1 MRRCIAIR
9 PMTAPD
15 PSTPISPP
23 PAKGGLTGELPAYVS
38 NGLIGLRILDLP
50 LTAGMAIVSGFA
62 GNHPE
67 RHVESAA
74 PAPYPL
80 AGDIALNGLW
90 ASQTAGAAT
99 PTDQSYD
106 FATGELTTRF
116 RVDLPDGGAAVEVLT
131 FASRTHPTL
140 VCQSVTVDL
149 DNACELAFRPRVDTT
164 AVRGTLVERRL
175 DTPGE
180 DQPVCDGAV
189 LWRSDGGLGDCGIA
203 LLTQGPEQAERTQD
217 PWDATG
223 PLSTTYRMAAGKGRH
238 RFTQIVSLVPDALH
252 SQPQRQ
258 AVRLVAA
265 ARASGF
271 DDLKQRNRDAWRD
284 IWRGRIRL
292 EGAGARWQGIAD
304 AAFFYL
310 NSSVHAASPASTSI
324 FGLATW
330 RDYHY
335 YFGHVMWDVDAFAV
349 PPLSLLQ
356 PGAARALLDFRSK
369 GLEAARKNAQMLGRQ
384 GVKFPWE
391 AGPRHGEETAPGAG
405 DAALREDHVNLHIAR
420 AFALFA
426 DITGDERFLR
436 EQAWPVL
443 SGVADWI
450 VDRVEADG
458 ARFVFRAIGGPA
470 EREQTADN
478 DALTTLAARI
488 VLERATRAAAQLGVS
503 APQAWSDVAGG
514 LRPTL
519 RSDGVI
525 ADHDGYRKTE
535 EKGATPGALM
545 GLFPYWADVEAQ
557 TRDRTLR
564 FYLDQWP
571 DYVGSPMLAALYGVW
586 AAWLGDRDLSLKLQE
601 EGFAAYQSGRFLQTL
616 EYRLDK
622 IDGVAA
628 GPFFANIG
636 GFITGL
642 LLGLPALKVDGGDP
656 RRWPART
663 VTLPAG
669 WTAIRCDRLLIR
681 GQVWRLEARQ
691 GRQAVVQPA

>member
-1 MRRCIAIR
+1 
-9 PMTAPD
+9 MTASD
-15 PSTPISPP
+15 AWNPISPP
-23 PAKGGLTGELPAYVS
+23 PAKGPLLGELPAYVS
-38 NGLIGLRILDLP
+38 NGLIGLRLIDLP
-50 LTAGMAIVSGFA
+50 LTAGMAIISGFA
-62 GNHPE
+62 GDHPE
-67 RHVESAA
+67 RHVEAAA

-90 ASQTAGAAT
+90 ASQTVGSMT
-99 PTDQSYD
+99 PTDQAYD
-106 FATGELTTRF
+106 FSAGELTSRF
-116 RVDLPDGGAAVEVLT
+116 RITLPGGSAAVEVLT

-140 VCQSVTVDL
+140 VCQSVVIDL
-149 DNACELAFRPRVDTT
+149 ESACDLAFRARVDTKD
-164 AVRGTLVERRL
+164 VRGDLVERRV

-180 DQPVCDGAV
+180 DPPVCDGSI
-189 LWRSDGGLGDCGIA
+189 LWRSNGGGGECGIA
-203 LLTQGPEQAERTQD
+203 LLTQGPEQAARTREPRD
-217 PWDATG
+217 TTA
-223 PLSTTYRMAAGKGRH
+223 PLSTTYRIAAGKGRH
-238 RFTQIVSLVPDALH
+238 RFTQIASLVPDALH

-265 ARASGF
+265 ASGPGF
-271 DDLKQRNRDAWRD
+271 DDLRQRNREAWRE

-292 EGAGARWQGIAD
+292 EGAGDRWQGIAD

-310 NSSVHAASPASTSI
+310 NTSVHASSPASTSI

-335 YFGHVMWDVDAFAV
+335 YFGHVMWDVDAFATPIV
-349 PPLSLLQ
+349 GLLQ
-356 PGAARALLDFRSK
+356 PSAARAMLDFRSK

-384 GVKFPWE
+384 GLKFPWE

-405 DAALREDHVNLHIAR
+405 DAAMREDHVNLHIAR

-426 DITGDERFLR
+426 DATGDERFLGA
-436 EQAWPVL
+436 QAWPVL
-443 SGVADWI
+443 SGIADWI

-458 ARFVFRAIGGPA
+458 ARFVFREIGGPA
-470 EREQTADN
+470 ERKQTADN
-478 DALTTLAARI
+478 DALTTLAARN

-503 APQAWSDVAGG
+503 APQAWSDVAAG

-525 ADHDGYRKTE
+525 ADHDGYRKDE

-545 GLFPYWADVEAQ
+545 GLFPYWADVDPDTAE
-557 TRDRTLR
+557 RTLR
-564 FYLDQWP
+564 FYLDQWR

-586 AAWLGDRDLSLKLQE
+586 AAWLGDRDLSLRLQE

-616 EYRLDK
+616 EYRLDR

-642 LLGLPALKVDGGDP
+642 LLGLPGLKIDDGDAAP
-656 RRWPART
+656 PDSRRPS
-663 VTLPAG
+663 G
-669 WTAIRCDRLLIR
+669 SWTAPC
-681 GQVWRLEARQ
+681 
-691 GRQAVVQPA
+691 GRPSSSLSA

>member
-1 MRRCIAIR
+1 MKAS
-9 PMTAPD
+9 D
-15 PSTPISPP
+15 PWTPISPP
-23 PAKGGLTGELPAYVS
+23 PATGPLAGDLPAYVS

-50 LTAGMAIVSGFA
+50 LAPGMAIVSGFA
-62 GNHPE
+62 GDHPE
-67 RHVESAA
+67 RLVEAAA

-80 AGDIALNGLW
+80 AGDIALDGLW
-90 ASQTAGAAT
+90 ASEVAGAAS
-99 PTDQSYD
+99 PTDQAYD
-106 FATGELTTRF
+106 FSTGELTTRF
-116 RVDLPDGGAAVEVLT
+116 RVELPGGGATVEVVT

-140 VCQSVTVDL
+140 VCQSVCIDL
-149 DNACELAFRPRVDTT
+149 DNACDLTFRARVETRG
-164 AVRGTLVERRL
+164 VRGRMVERRL

-180 DQPVCDGAV
+180 EAAVCDGTI
-189 LWRSDGGLGDCGIA
+189 LWRSDGGLGACGIA
-203 LLTQGPEQAERTQD
+203 LLTQGPEAAARTQD
-217 PWDATG
+217 PWDTTG
-223 PLSTTYRMAAGKGRH
+223 PLSTTYGFHAGKGRH

-258 AVRLVAA
+258 AVRMVAA
-265 ARASGF
+265 AREPGF
-271 DDLKQRNRDAWRD
+271 DALRSRNREAWRD
-284 IWRGRIRL
+284 LWRGRIRL
-292 EGAGARWQGIAD
+292 DGAGDRWQGIAD

-310 NSSVHAASPASTSI
+310 NSSVHASSPASTSI

-335 YFGHVMWDVDAFAV
+335 YFGHVMWDVDAFATPV
-349 PPLSLLQ
+349 LTLLQ

-369 GLEAARKNAQMLGRQ
+369 GLEAARKTAQMLGRQ

-426 DITGDERFLR
+426 DATGDDRFLR

-458 ARFVFRAIGGPA
+458 DRFVFRDIGGPA
-470 EREQTADN
+470 EREETADN

-488 VLERATRAAAQLGVS
+488 VLDRARAAAAQRGIG
-503 APQAWSDVAGG
+503 APGAWRDVASG

-519 RSDGVI
+519 RADGVI

-545 GLFPYWADVEAQ
+545 GLFPYWADLDED
-557 TRDRTLR
+557 TRQRTLR
-564 FYLDQWP
+564 FYLDQWR

-586 AAWLGDRDLSLKLQE
+586 AAWTGDRDLSLQLQE

-636 GFITGL
+636 GFLTGL
-642 LLGLPALKVDGGDP
+642 LLGLPALRISDGDP
-656 RRWPART
+656 DEWSMRT
-663 VTLPAG
+663 VVLPRG
-669 WTAIRCDRLLIR
+669 WTAIRCDRLWIR
-681 GQVWRLEARQ
+681 GAAWRLSAPQ
-691 GRQAVVQPA
+691 GRKATLEPA